1 MLPTNVIKKFAEY
14 LMFQISV
21 RFLLI
26 YVSVSWFVGGNLIF
40 RSKLQEAGNK
50 KKQCSGISPAF
61 IRNRD
66 FHLVEAR
73 KLCDLPKTFGWM
85 VETCKV
91 GPEKPVISQGFKSQH
106 TSHHSYQNG
115 VVDVRKKSMA
125 PCTRW
130 ASTS

>member
-1 MLPTNVIKKFAEY
+1 MLPTNVTDFSEISLELRFSELVCWWEFDLSIKAT
-14 LMFQISV
+14 
-21 RFLLI
+21 R
-26 YVSVSWFVGGNLIF
+26 G
-40 RSKLQEAGNK
+40 LQQQKE
-50 KKQCSGISPAF
+50 CSGISPAF

-91 GPEKPVISQGFKSQH
+91 GPEKPVVSQGFKSQH
-106 TSHHSYQNG
+106 TSHHSYQNR

-130 ASTS
+130 ASNS